1 MYTKGDTIDTFS
13 IEYDNVFLNPLGE
26 SRIATVTGTPGAGFN
41 FVIIKYGEIGATSV
55 TDTTYDFS
63 SNLFTAGAT
72 TSGNL
77 TVPASGIYTTTINF
91 PLVSA
96 NDSYGFDISK
106 VGDTT
111 LAATVPQATPDIILY
126 QYYTDLTIAIGVDSP
141 IHKIGG
147 SGEDRYAAMPTSV
160 TTTMQAGENIGEGG
174 RSQTTYVSF
183 SLEVDTADDFVYGTL
198 SDELRRGDI
207 SNTAS
212 DVNGGTE
219 ISFQKLLAT
228 RNSTTK
234 MTYSGVVTIKQA
246 GNTNV
251 TCLINV
257 DQIIIPDN

>member
-1 MYTKGDTIDTFS
+1 
-13 IEYDNVFLNPLGE
+13 
-26 SRIATVTGTPGAGFN
+26 
-41 FVIIKYGEIGATSV
+41 
-55 TDTTYDFS
+55 
-63 SNLFTAGAT
+63 
-72 TSGNL
+72 
-77 TVPASGIYTTTINF
+77 
-91 PLVSA
+91 
-96 NDSYGFDISK
+96 
-106 VGDTT
+106 
-111 LAATVPQATPDIILY
+111 
-126 QYYTDLTIAIGVDSP
+126 
-141 IHKIGG
+141 
-147 SGEDRYAAMPTSV
+147 MPTSV